1 VAASLLKQ
9 LVRSVNRLP
18 SSLEKIYDDE
28 KKERRAPTLSSL
40 VDLFI
45 IHPKQASCVVLFDA
59 FDECG
64 EQGLVYSQLIQRF
77 HSEGIKVF
85 ITHRPHVIKS
95 PEIDF
100 GDFTRMEIRAR
111 DEDVGIHIRGQ
122 LALHEKAKRF
132 ENTFRDRIIN
142 AIMLKANGM
151 YIFQ

>member
-1 VAASLLKQ
+1 
-9 LVRSVNRLP
+9 VNLLP
-18 SSLEKIYDDE
+18 SSLEKIYDEE
-28 KKERRAPTLSSL
+28 KKERQAPTLSTF

-45 IHPKQASCVVLFDA
+45 IHAKQASYVVFFDA

-85 ITHRPHVIKS
+85 ITHRPHVLKN
-95 PEIDF
+95 PGVDF
-100 GDFTRMEIRAR
+100 EDFTQVEIRAR
-111 DEDVGIHIRGQ
+111 DEDVAIHLRGQ

-132 ENTFRDRIIN
+132 EDTFRERIIN

-151 YIFQ
+151 YVCL